1 MLTKN
6 QIEILNLFR
15 KNIFLKASILELKN
29 ILNKTS
35 YSRIFNAVKELEKN
49 KILKIEKIG
58 HANLVFTDLNARFI
72 IQASYLDEDE
82 AMNSNIP
89 NYDKIINIKEL
100 SNYLIIAK
108 KSQEKAILKRGSEQE
123 LVIVIPDSYNPMSIQ
138 EIAEKSLFL
147 VYPKINISVLKEKE
161 IIEMLIEPQNNLGK
175 EIFKSH
181 IILKN
186 AYKYYE
192 LLKEAIKQG
201 FKEK

>member
-58 HANLVFTDLNARFI
+58 HVNLVFTDLNSRFI

-123 LVIVIPDSYNPMSIQ
+123 LIIVIPDSYNPMSIQ

-161 IIEMLIEPQNNLGK
+161 IIEMLIEPQDNLGK

-181 IILKN
+181 VILKN
-186 AYKYYE
+186 ACKYYE